1 MDAFFATTGFRNEV
15 RRATHMK
22 HLNISALLLLV
33 VAGCASKPLIEE
45 SAAPFEKDTCLESPL
60 VGLWTSDKPEGDRL
74 TFNQDCTAV
83 SVKCQSRFQFP
94 PNATQNG
101 IFNIKVLESEG
112 PDECLD
118 SGSHRC
124 SVSVLSNSA
133 TLTCDEKVFKLKRF

>member
-1 MDAFFATTGFRNEV
+1 
-15 RRATHMK
+15 MK
-22 HLNISALLLLV
+22 HALLVSGLCLV
-33 VAGCASKPLIEE
+33 ISGCASKPLIEE

-60 VGLWTSDKPEGDRL
+60 VGLWTSDKPEGDRI

-83 SVKCQSRFQFP
+83 SVKCQSRLQFP

-118 SGSHRC
+118 NGSHRC

>member
-1 MDAFFATTGFRNEV
+1 MNCL
-15 RRATHMK
+15 K
-22 HLNISALLLLV
+22 LLAGLCLIGS
-33 VAGCASKPLIEE
+33 GCASKPLIEK

-60 VGLWTSDKPEGDRL
+60 VGLWTSDKPEGDRI

-124 SVSVLSNSA
+124 SVSMLSNSA

>member
-1 MDAFFATTGFRNEV
+1 MPRAGAVLEVEV
-15 RRATHMK
+15 RGATDVRF
-22 HLNISALLLLV
+22 LLLLPCIGAL
-33 VAGCASKPLIEE
+33 VAGCVSKPLIEE

-60 VGLWTSDKPEGDRL
+60 VGLWTSDKPEGDRI

-133 TLTCDEKVFKLKRF
+133 TLTCDEKEFKLKRF